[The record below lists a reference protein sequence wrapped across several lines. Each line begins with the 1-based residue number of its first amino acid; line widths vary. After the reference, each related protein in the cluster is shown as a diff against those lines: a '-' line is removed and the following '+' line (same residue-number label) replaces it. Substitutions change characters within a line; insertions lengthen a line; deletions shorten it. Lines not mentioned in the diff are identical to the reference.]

1 MALPRRAEPGVH
13 ALLWVIASVLLAT
26 AAPARAAPGARAAEG
41 GAPAGGGALKLSA
54 RPTRLVLGQDGTA
67 ELRIWAPPEVE
78 ELTLSASAG
87 RVEGIRRLPNG
98 GFAARYRPPAERF
111 PQVAIIAATARGAAG
126 PLDGWM
132 ALPLYGQGD
141 AKVRASPGQ
150 SITLRIGDRAF
161 GPRIVGEDG
170 LAVIPVVVPPGVHE
184 AHHGFRPI
192 DLHVPETPLVH
203 AVALRATVQADRQ
216 EQVRVVAYVVAP
228 HGAARRGDVPV
239 VEPSRGSVSV
249 SAREAGAYEVL
260 WTLPPGPA
268 GEERLAVR
276 LAGAPASKALVRVGV
291 VPGRAAAV
299 ALAFDREAFVADG
312 DAPAEVVV
320 TARMVDAA
328 GNPTPGGAVTLGAE
342 GGTIS
347 RPVERAP
354 GVHEARL
361 VVPQKF
367 GSRRE
372 VLVTARAEA
381 EGLSGSRALPLLPG
395 PPASAR
401 VEERVIVADGVREAT
416 LRATVQD
423 RYGNPVTQAPVV
435 TAARGKVLEVAPAGE
450 GVYRVRYLP
459 PMVAA
464 RSEDSLA
471 FAAGD
476 VRSRKTLVLVPPRGR
491 DGLLLAAG
499 VAAGRG
505 GALGPRVGL
514 ALERDLASAPAGL
527 LLSLRLEAEWMGQR
541 RRRELAGDGEEVE
554 ITSSAGGLLAGVS
567 ARRELGGLTAWVAGS
582 AGLVLESSRPGDAGA
597 APGGRLSLGLG
608 RPQQRGMPFVEAALL
623 AAGRGALPAFT
634 FSVGVRLGRERSH
647 GDDPDRR

>member
-1 MALPRRAEPGVH
+1 MALPRRAEPGLR
-13 ALLWVIASVLLAT
+13 ALLCVVAGVLLAT
-26 AAPARAAPGARAAEG
+26 AAPAHAARAVRVAEG
-41 GAPAGGGALKLSA
+41 GTPAGGGALRFSA
-54 RPTRLVLGQDGTA
+54 EPSRLLLGRDGSA

-78 ELTLSASAG
+78 ELSVSASAG
-87 RVEGIRRLPNG
+87 RVDGVRRLPNG

-126 PLDGWM
+126 PLDGWI
-132 ALPLYGQGD
+132 ALPLLGQGD
-141 AKVRASPGQ
+141 ARVRASPGQ
-150 SITLRIGDRAF
+150 TISLRIGDRTF
-161 GPRIVGEDG
+161 GPEVAGEDG
-170 LAVIPVVVPPGVHE
+170 LAVIPVIVPPGVRE

-203 AVALRATVQADRQ
+203 AVAHRATVQADRQ

-249 SAREAGAYEVL
+249 SPREAGAYEVL

-276 LAGAPASKALVRVGV
+276 LAGAPASRAIVRVGAS
-291 VPGRAAAV
+291 PGRPAAV
-299 ALAFDREAFVADG
+299 ALAFDREAFVAGG
-312 DAPAEVVV
+312 DSAEVVV
-320 TARMVDAA
+320 TARVVDAA
-328 GNPTPGGAVTLGAE
+328 GNATQGGAVALGAV
-342 GGTIS
+342 GGTLS

-395 PPASAR
+395 PPAVAR
-401 VEERVIVADGVREAT
+401 LDERVVVADGLREAT
-416 LRATVQD
+416 LRVTVQD
-423 RYGNPVTQAPVV
+423 RYGNPVATAPAV
-435 TAARGKVLEVAPAGE
+435 TAARGKVLEVAPEGE

-459 PMVAA
+459 PAVEA
-464 RSEDSLA
+464 RSEDALA
-471 FAAGD
+471 LTAGG
-476 VRSRKTLVLVPPRGR
+476 VRSRGSVVLVPPRGR
-491 DGLLLAAG
+491 DGLILAAG

-505 GALGPRVGL
+505 DALGPRAGL
-514 ALERDLASAPAGL
+514 ALERDTALAPAGL
-527 LLSLRLEAEWMGQR
+527 MLSWRVEAEWMGLSR
-541 RRRELAGDGEEVE
+541 RRATGDGQDPIASNV
-554 ITSSAGGLLAGVS
+554 GGLLAGVS
-567 ARRELGGLTAWVAGS
+567 ARRELGGLAAWVTGS
-582 AGLVLESSRPGDAGA
+582 AGLVLESSRPGDGGA
-597 APGGRLSLGLG
+597 APAGRLSVGAG
-608 RPQQRGMPFVEAALL
+608 WPQRGGVPFVEASVL
-623 AAGRGALPAFT
+623 AAGRGALPAFAL
-634 FSVGVRLGRERSH
+634 SLGVRLGRERSH